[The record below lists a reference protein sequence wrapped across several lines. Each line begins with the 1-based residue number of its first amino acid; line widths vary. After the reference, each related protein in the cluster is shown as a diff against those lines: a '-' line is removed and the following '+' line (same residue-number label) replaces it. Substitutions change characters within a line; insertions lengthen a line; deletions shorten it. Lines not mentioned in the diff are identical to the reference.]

1 MKVHFGPEL
10 HHHIKQ
16 ALYYA
21 THLAKDQHL
30 DRFIGK
36 YDQDDNNLFTYF
48 VDGVLELENMRVE
61 FRRTDKVHSTDHA
74 LVAEVY
80 GYFEAETI
88 DIIQNFF
95 ERAETYTNNL
105 VCSKKSAETIK
116 ILKFEY
122 GWDCDCHIRKK
133 TFGSIHLPPK
143 VLKDFKD
150 DIENFLSEETKRRY
164 EELELTPSRIYG
176 LYGPPG
182 TGKTTL
188 IHTIAS
194 HYSMNIATLSFDAD
208 MNDRTFKTALKK
220 IPTNTVLCLED
231 IDALFKEDRKAAE
244 SFVTFSGIINA
255 LDGVCKLKNLIVF
268 VTTNHLNK
276 LDPALKRRLDY
287 FVKFDFCTK
296 DQVRDMFVRFLPT
309 EDFELFWVECRKLKL
324 TPSILQKFFVIHMN
338 KRFEEYCPKIKN
350 FVESEHGLE
359 RLPDMYS

>member
-116 ILKFEY
+116 ILKF
-122 GWDCDCHIRKK
+122 
-133 TFGSIHLPPK
+133 
-143 VLKDFKD
+143 
-150 DIENFLSEETKRRY
+150 
-164 EELELTPSRIYG
+164 
-176 LYGPPG
+176 
-182 TGKTTL
+182 
-188 IHTIAS
+188 
-194 HYSMNIATLSFDAD
+194 
-208 MNDRTFKTALKK
+208 
-220 IPTNTVLCLED
+220 
-231 IDALFKEDRKAAE
+231 
-244 SFVTFSGIINA
+244 
-255 LDGVCKLKNLIVF
+255 
-268 VTTNHLNK
+268 
-276 LDPALKRRLDY
+276 
-287 FVKFDFCTK
+287 
-296 DQVRDMFVRFLPT
+296 
-309 EDFELFWVECRKLKL
+309 
-324 TPSILQKFFVIHMN
+324 
-338 KRFEEYCPKIKN
+338 
-350 FVESEHGLE
+350 
-359 RLPDMYS
+359 